1 MSSRA
6 RLYITPVLFIA
17 NVSAMKQMT
26 RLNVQKTVFIGSR
39 RNGQQKTA

>member
-6 RLYITPVLFIA
+6 RFYITPVLFIA

-26 RLNVQKTVFIGSR
+26 RLSVQETVFIAVR
-39 RNGQQKTA
+39 QNKQQKTA